1 MRPTM
6 LALAVAAAMALATS
20 EALAWTGYGGYPRG
34 GYYGSRYGYPSMN
47 FGASAA
53 QIMAKHSRYN
63 RSPHPR
69 SYYHGAYP
77 RSYYPGPAYGA
88 PSYSGRLPREYY
100 GHEYEQYTRG
110 YEFWG
115 RE

>member
-1 MRPTM
+1 MRPT
-6 LALAVAAAMALATS
+6 LLLLTGAAVALVTAGPV
-20 EALAWTGYGGYPRG
+20 EAWSGYGGHARP
-34 GYYGSRYGYPSMN
+34 GYGLHGPSLS
-47 FGASAA
+47 FAA
-53 QIMAKHSRYN
+53 AAARIKAKHSRYN

>member
-6 LALAVAAAMALATS
+6 LVWAAVAAMALATS
-20 EALAWTGYGGYPRG
+20 EAQAWTGYGGYSPG
-34 GYYGSRYGYPSMN
+34 GYGASRFGYPSTS
-47 FGASAA
+47 FSAAAA

-63 RSPHPR
+63 RSTH
-69 SYYHGAYP
+69 P
-77 RSYYPGPAYGA
+77 RSYYPGPAYGV

-110 YEFWG
+110 SEVWF
-115 RE
+115 RQ